1 VSKRFGRLPF
11 GLRRGDLAVDG
22 NRTAVLWPCG
32 HLAVLT
38 GLSARSALRLVT
50 TGYGRCSMCIF
61 EADRERAMAAGHP
74 RLLGLESPWRT
85 H

>member
-1 VSKRFGRLPF
+1 VSQPLGRLPF

-32 HLAVLT
+32 HTLVIT
-38 GLSARSALRLVT
+38 GMSARSALRLVT
-50 TGYGRCSMCIF
+50 AGYGRCSVCIF
-61 EADRERAMAAGHP
+61 EADRDRALAVGHP
-74 RLLGLESPWRT
+74 RLLSLESSWRT